1 MKRCHSDFPQFVEIR
16 FPSICISDISN
27 QICTRMSWGRELWDR
42 WGFAW
47 WLYYLWFCTIMCIC
61 PFSLLSNPRVHYCPI
76 PTLHH
81 HHHWHTYG
89 DDLILVTFN
98 RHEAVAEENS
108 KAAAH
113 LGSTYARFFTFTLIS
128 LSNDICVI
136 WSRACIP
143 MSRYSSLWF
152 QRNYVLIQ
160 SQVRF
165 QNTP

>member
-1 MKRCHSDFPQFVEIR
+1 
-16 FPSICISDISN
+16 
-27 QICTRMSWGRELWDR
+27 MSWGRELWDR

-89 DDLILVTFN
+89 DDLILNTFN

-113 LGSTYARFFTFTLIS
+113 LGSTYARFPHLHLDFIIQRYLCHLVASLYPHVQIFFFMIPEKLCPHSKSSRISKHTLNEQHHLQPS
-128 LSNDICVI
+128 LCKGSCGYTERVLVTT
-136 WSRACIP
+136 CIP
-143 MSRYSSLWF
+143 A
-152 QRNYVLIQ
+152 Q
-160 SQVRF
+160 
-165 QNTP
+165 